1 MRKLAAKHFQSR
13 RNRLNVYESEI
24 SMEVEKTDIAAVT
37 IIPRFLLIDEDT
49 LGKDGTKPFC
59 DKVEAAIAQGYRPC
73 GSPTAIEGIKG
84 PGHRYLRLLQGM
96 VRFDSPNECSNQAKI
111 ADTAVSEELK
121 NAIVQ
126 SGDDEIIVPPV
137 ESPEIETAPKA
148 NKGKGKKNV

>member
-1 MRKLAAKHFQSR
+1 MDT
-13 RNRLNVYESEI
+13 
-24 SMEVEKTDIAAVT
+24 EKTNIAAVT

-73 GSPTAIEGIKG
+73 GSPTAIEGITS
-84 PGHRYLRLLQGM
+84 PGRRYRRLLQSM
-96 VRFDSPNECSNQAKI
+96 VRFDSPNECSNQAK
-111 ADTAVSEELK
+111 TAENVEPDENK

-126 SGDDEIIVPPV
+126 SGDDEIIAPPV
-137 ESPEIETAPKA
+137 ESPEVETAPKA